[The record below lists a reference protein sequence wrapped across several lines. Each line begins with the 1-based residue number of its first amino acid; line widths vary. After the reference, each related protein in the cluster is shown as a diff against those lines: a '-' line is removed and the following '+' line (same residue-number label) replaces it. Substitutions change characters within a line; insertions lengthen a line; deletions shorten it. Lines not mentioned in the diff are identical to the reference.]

1 MGPAAD
7 FALYAFAIISSVSGP
22 WQHRVLGSNPTF
34 SGTLFEARNALGE
47 RGVAQDSRI
56 SKRDEA
62 GTFGV
67 HGEVSFETNLSEFGV
82 ASIVL
87 PSH

>member
-7 FALYAFAIISSVSGP
+7 FALYAFAIRSSVSGP
-22 WQHRVLGSNPTF
+22 WQHRVLGGHPAF
-34 SGTLFEARNALGE
+34 SGALFEAGNALGE
-47 RGVAQDSRI
+47 RGVTQDSRV
-56 SKRDEA
+56 SKRDKA

-67 HGEVSFETNLSEFGV
+67 HGEVSFETNLPQFCVG
-82 ASIVL
+82 SIVM

>member
-1 MGPAAD
+1 MGG
-7 FALYAFAIISSVSGP
+7 S
-22 WQHRVLGSNPTF
+22 WQHRVFGSNPTF

-67 HGEVSFETNLSEFGV
+67 HGEVSFETNFPEFGV